1 MVKNGDVIT
10 LSKKEAEELIEKE
23 CRERLGMSLKEFR
36 QKRKHRELPKSLAV
50 YDIEALLRFA

>member
-10 LSKKEAEELIEKE
+10 LSKKEAKELIEKE
-23 CRERLGMSLKEFR
+23 CQERLGISLKEFR
-36 QKRKHRELPKSLAV
+36 QKRKRYELPESVAV